1 MLTALSVHT
10 MLKNNQKLDTYWL
23 TFPKDPNLP
32 FGIGVTAVSED
43 DAFKLIR
50 DQGID
55 KWYENAQE
63 INIQKGV
70 RINDLDQTNVVP
82 NIGPLQFRGVW
93 YPVQNIGYG
102 SPKDGQFKSLRN
114 DDT

>member
-1 MLTALSVHT
+1 MFGALSVHI
-10 MLKNNQKLDTYWL
+10 MLKNNEKLDTYWL

-50 DQGID
+50 DQDID
-55 KWYENAQE
+55 KWYESAQE

-70 RINDLDQTNVVP
+70 IYEYLPCGQ
-82 NIGPLQFRGVW
+82 GVIW
-93 YPVQNIGYG
+93 SEMSNCGHISGH
-102 SPKDGQFKSLRN
+102 
-114 DDT
+114 